1 VLVLAVVL
9 AVALAVAF
17 VFASFFVFSVFTS
30 SSPFVDGG
38 WVLGVELEILSS
50 KLDVFSVF
58 PVFEREGVLLLDPII
73 ESDLRCGG
81 VGVLGSVEGLCFG
94 AGGMV

>member
-1 VLVLAVVL
+1 VLVLAV
-9 AVALAVAF
+9 AL

-38 WVLGVELEILSS
+38 WVLGVELETLSS

-58 PVFEREGVLLLDPII
+58 PVFEREGVLLLDSMI
-73 ESDLRCGG
+73 ESDLCCWG